1 MGAGVAHVAAFGGRM
16 EIVAYLNHEK
26 ALFYRLVLD
35 VLLEEEARLGVHL
48 STEQIRQRVQDEL
61 VGEPELLET
70 LPAVERL
77 LEDLYDWRNVDR
89 IQNTRYTTTPEEYLQ
104 RDFLY
109 QLTSAGARVHR
120 EMTRIDE
127 DMSHAGSLQ
136 TSMLPEILESLAA
149 LLRAIREEDGDLS
162 SALGAF
168 RRTTEGFA
176 QLSEDAKLFVQGL
189 NGSLASKE
197 IRDPEVFIAYKN
209 VVVGYL
215 QSFTVV
221 LHESAAPIAKL
232 IIGLEQAG
240 LLTRFTELAAL
251 EAAPVLGVS
260 HEEVVVRE
268 AERMGEMW
276 EGLRR
281 WFVAAG
287 DRPPVA
293 ELLLDRASDAI
304 AFIVMTV
311 GHIND
316 QRFRRASRTADLVAL
331 AGWFEGFDMIGGGRA
346 TIALWRTAFGAYSS
360 RHLGHPAVY
369 EDDDDPRPEIG
380 WWQSEPA
387 PVSAE
392 LRARGPR
399 AHTGSPPRI
408 RDPRRAKS
416 LLAARQKQEHA
427 TVEAAERSLADR
439 GPVRLSELGRLDSA
453 EAEVF
458 LTCLGLVLSARA
470 RSGGVRRTRTPD
482 GRLLITLRPAVDR
495 TAAAAVELRG
505 GVVSTRDFELTLL
518 VEERG
523 RR

>member
-1 MGAGVAHVAAFGGRM
+1 MAAFGGRM
-16 EIVAYLNHEK
+16 KIVAYLNHEK
-26 ALFYRLVLD
+26 TLFYRLVLD
-35 VLLEEEARLGVHL
+35 VLLDEEARLGVHL
-48 STEQIRQRVQDEL
+48 STAQIRQRIQDKL
-61 VGEPELLET
+61 ADEPDLLEA
-70 LPAVERL
+70 LPAVEGL
-77 LEDLYDWRNVDR
+77 LKDLYGWRNVDW
-89 IQNTRYTTTPEEYLQ
+89 IHNTRHTATPEEYLQ
-104 RDFLY
+104 RDYLY

-127 DMSHAGSLQ
+127 HMSDAGSLQ
-136 TSMLPEILESLAA
+136 ASMLPEVLSSLAA
-149 LLRAIREEDGDLS
+149 LLRAIHEEDSDLS
-162 SALGAF
+162 GALGAF
-168 RRTTEGFA
+168 RRTTEGFVR
-176 QLSEDAKLFVQGL
+176 LSEDAKLFVQGL
-189 NGSLASKE
+189 NGSLASEE
-197 IRDPEVFIAYKN
+197 IRDPEAFIAYKN

-215 QSFTVV
+215 QTFTVV
-221 LHESAAPIAKL
+221 LHQSAPPIAKL
-232 IIGLEQAG
+232 IIQLEQAG
-240 LLTRFTELAAL
+240 LLAQLTEMAAL

-268 AERMGEMW
+268 AQRMRELW

-304 AFIVMTV
+304 AFIIMTV

-331 AGWFEGFDMIGGGRA
+331 ASWFDGFDRTGGGRE
-346 TIALWRTAFGAYSS
+346 TTALWRTAFGSYSS
-360 RHLGHPAVY
+360 RHLGNPGAF
-369 EDDDDPRPEIG
+369 EDDCDVRPEVG

-392 LRARGPR
+392 LRSRGPR
-399 AHTGSPPRI
+399 AHTGPPPRV

-427 TVEAAERSLADR
+427 TTEGAELSLAAR
-439 GPVRLSELGRLDSA
+439 GPVRLSELGRLNSA

-458 LTCLGLVLSARA
+458 LNCLGLVLSTRQ
-470 RSGGVRRTRTPD
+470 RSGGIRRTRTPD
-482 GRLLITLRPAVDR
+482 GRLLITLGPAADR
-495 TAAAAVELRG
+495 AAAAVELRG
-505 GVVSTRDFELTLL
+505 GALSTQDFELTLL

>member
-1 MGAGVAHVAAFGGRM
+1 MAAFGGRM
-16 EIVAYLNHEK
+16 RVVAYLNHEK
-26 ALFYRLVLD
+26 TLFYRLVLD
-35 VLLEEEARLGVHL
+35 VLLDEEARLGVHL
-48 STEQIRQRVQDEL
+48 STAQIRQRVQDEL
-61 VGEPELLET
+61 ASEPDLMEA
-70 LPAVERL
+70 LPAVEGL
-77 LEDLYDWRNVDR
+77 LEDLYGWRNVDR
-89 IQNTRYTTTPEEYLQ
+89 IHNTRYTTTPEEYLQ
-104 RDFLY
+104 RDYLY

-127 DMSHAGSLQ
+127 DMSDAGSLQ
-136 TSMLPEILESLAA
+136 ASMLPEVLSSLAS
-149 LLRAIREEDGDLS
+149 LLRALREDDGDLS
-162 SALGAF
+162 TALGAF

-176 QLSEDAKLFVQGL
+176 RLSEDAKLFVQGL
-189 NGSLASKE
+189 NGSLASEE
-197 IRDPEVFIAYKN
+197 IREPEAFIAYKN

-221 LHESAAPIAKL
+221 LHQSAAPIAKL
-232 IIGLEQAG
+232 IIQLEQAG
-240 LLTRFTELAAL
+240 LLPRLTEMAAL

-260 HEEVVVRE
+260 QDEVVVRE
-268 AERMGEMW
+268 AQRMRELW

-287 DRPPVA
+287 DRPPIA

-331 AGWFEGFDMIGGGRA
+331 AGWFDGFDSAGGTRE
-346 TIALWRTAFGAYSS
+346 TTALWRTAFGSYSS
-360 RHLGHPAVY
+360 RHLGHPGAF
-369 EDDDDPRPEIG
+369 EDDCDARPEVG
-380 WWQSEPA
+380 WWQTEPA

-392 LRARGPR
+392 LRSRGPR
-399 AHTGSPPRI
+399 AHTGPPPRV

-416 LLAARQKQEHA
+416 LLAARQQQEHA
-427 TVEAAERSLADR
+427 ATEAAERALADR

-458 LTCLGLVLSARA
+458 LNCLGLVLSARE
-470 RSGGVRRTRTPD
+470 RSGGIRRTRTPD
-482 GRLLITLRPAVDR
+482 GRLLITLGPA
-495 TAAAAVELRG
+495 AEGSAAAVELRG
-505 GVVSTRDFELTLL
+505 GALSTRDFELTLR

>member
-1 MGAGVAHVAAFGGRM
+1 MAAFGGRM
-16 EIVAYLNHEK
+16 KIVAYLDHKN

-48 STEQIRQRVQDEL
+48 STAQIRQRVQDEL
-61 VGEPELLET
+61 VVEPELLEVF
-70 LPAVERL
+70 PAVEGL
-77 LEDLYDWRNVDR
+77 LDDLYDWRNVDR

-120 EMTRIDE
+120 EMTRIDQ

-136 TSMLPEILESLAA
+136 ASMLPEILESLAS
-149 LLRAIREEDGDLS
+149 LLRVIREEDGDLS

-232 IIGLEQAG
+232 IIELEQAG

-260 HEEVVVRE
+260 HEEVVARE
-268 AERMGEMW
+268 AQRMGEMW

-281 WFVAAG
+281 WFVAAE

-331 AGWFEGFDMIGGGRA
+331 AGWCEGFDTTGGGQE

-360 RHLGHPAVY
+360 RHIGHPAVY
-369 EDDDDPRPEIG
+369 EDDDARPETG
-380 WWQSEPA
+380 WWQSGPA

-392 LRARGPR
+392 LRARGAR
-399 AHTGSPPRI
+399 AHKGSPPRI

-458 LTCLGLVLSARA
+458 LTCLGLVLSVGERN
-470 RSGGVRRTRTPD
+470 GGVRRTRTPD
-482 GRLLITLRPAVDR
+482 GRLLITLRPALDR
-495 TAAAAVELRG
+495 TAAAAVELQG

>member
-1 MGAGVAHVAAFGGRM
+1 MAAFGGRM
-16 EIVAYLNHEK
+16 KIVAYLDHVK
-26 ALFYRLVLD
+26 TVFYRLVLD
-35 VLLEEEARLGVHL
+35 VLLDEEARLGVHL
-48 STEQIRQRVQDEL
+48 STAQIRQRVQDEL
-61 VGEPELLET
+61 AREPDLLEA
-70 LPAVERL
+70 LPAVEGL
-77 LEDLYDWRNVDR
+77 LEDLYGWRNVDR
-89 IQNTRYTTTPEEYLQ
+89 IHNTRHTTTPEEYLQ
-104 RDFLY
+104 RDYLY

-127 DMSHAGSLQ
+127 DMSDAGSLQ
-136 TSMLPEILESLAA
+136 ASMLPEVLSSLAA
-149 LLRAIREEDGDLS
+149 LLRAIREEDCDLNG
-162 SALGAF
+162 ALGAF
-168 RRTTEGFA
+168 RRTTEGFVR
-176 QLSEDAKLFVQGL
+176 LSEDAKLFVQGL
-189 NGSLASKE
+189 NGSLASEE
-197 IRDPEVFIAYKN
+197 IRDPEAFIAYKN

-221 LHESAAPIAKL
+221 LHQSAAPIAKL
-232 IIGLEQAG
+232 IIQLEQAG
-240 LLTRFTELAAL
+240 LLARLSEMAAL
-251 EAAPVLGVS
+251 EAAPVLSVS
-260 HEEVVVRE
+260 QEEVVGRE
-268 AERMGEMW
+268 AQRMREQW

-304 AFIVMTV
+304 AFIIMTV

-331 AGWFEGFDMIGGGRA
+331 AGWFDGFDRTGGGREA
-346 TIALWRTAFGAYSS
+346 TALWRTAFGSYSS
-360 RHLGHPAVY
+360 RHLGHPGAF
-369 EDDDDPRPEIG
+369 EDDWDAREVG

-392 LRARGPR
+392 LRSRGPR
-399 AHTGSPPRI
+399 AHTGIPPRV

-427 TVEAAERSLADR
+427 TTEAAERSLAGR

-458 LTCLGLVLSARA
+458 LTCLGLVLSTRR
-470 RSGGVRRTRTPD
+470 RSGGIRRTRTPD
-482 GRLLITLRPAVDR
+482 GRLLITLGPAVEG
-495 TAAAAVELRG
+495 AAAAVELRG
-505 GVVSTRDFELTLL
+505 GVLSAQDFELTLL

>member
-1 MGAGVAHVAAFGGRM
+1 MAAFGGRM
-16 EIVAYLNHEK
+16 KIVAYLNQEK
-26 ALFYRLVLD
+26 TLFYRVVLD

-48 STEQIRQRVQDEL
+48 STAQIRQRVQERL
-61 VGEPELLET
+61 ASEPDLLEA
-70 LPAVERL
+70 LPAVEGL
-77 LEDLYDWRNVDR
+77 LKDLCGWRNVDW
-89 IQNTRYTTTPEEYLQ
+89 IHNTRHTTTPEEYLE
-104 RDFLY
+104 RDYLY

-127 DMSHAGSLQ
+127 DMSDAGSLQ
-136 TSMLPEILESLAA
+136 ASMLPEILSSLAA
-149 LLRAIREEDGDLS
+149 LLRAVREEDGDLS
-162 SALGAF
+162 GALGAF

-176 QLSEDAKLFVQGL
+176 RLSEDAKLFVQGL
-189 NGSLASKE
+189 NGSLASEE

-221 LHESAAPIAKL
+221 LHQSAAPIAKL
-232 IIGLEQAG
+232 INQLERAG
-240 LLTRFTELAAL
+240 LLARLTEMAAL

-260 HEEVVVRE
+260 HEEVVARE
-268 AERMGEMW
+268 AQRMRELW

-281 WFVAAG
+281 WFVAAE
-287 DRPPVA
+287 DRPPIA

-316 QRFRRASRTADLVAL
+316 QRFRRASRTADLVTL
-331 AGWFEGFDMIGGGRA
+331 ASWFDGFDSTGDGRE
-346 TIALWRTAFGAYSS
+346 TTALWRTAFGSYSS
-360 RHLGHPAVY
+360 RHLGHPGPS
-369 EDDDDPRPEIG
+369 EDDFDVRPEVG

-392 LRARGPR
+392 LRSRGSR
-399 AHTGSPPRI
+399 AHTGPPPRV

-416 LLAARQKQEHA
+416 LLAVRQKQEHA
-427 TVEAAERSLADR
+427 TTEAAEQSLASR
-439 GPVRLSELGRLDSA
+439 GPVRLSELGQLDAA

-458 LTCLGLVLSARA
+458 LTCLGLVLSARTQ
-470 RSGGVRRTRTPD
+470 RGGIRRTRTPD
-482 GRLLITLRPAVDR
+482 GRLLITLGPA
-495 TAAAAVELRG
+495 TEGAAAAVELRG
-505 GVVSTRDFELTLL
+505 GALSTRDFELTLL